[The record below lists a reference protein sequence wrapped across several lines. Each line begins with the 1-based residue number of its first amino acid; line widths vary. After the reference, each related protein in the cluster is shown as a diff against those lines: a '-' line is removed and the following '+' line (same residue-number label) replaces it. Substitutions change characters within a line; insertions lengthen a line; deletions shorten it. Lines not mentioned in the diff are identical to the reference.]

1 MATRKVFI
9 DESGIEIIASLKE
22 QKLVLTLSLPD
33 NAVKKDYEIVLSA
46 EDTIE
51 FIMDLYRLKKQIVK

>member
-1 MATRKVFI
+1 MATKKVFI

-22 QKLVLTLSLPD
+22 QKLVLTLPSPD
-33 NAVKKDYEIVLSA
+33 NTVKNGYEIVLSA

-51 FIMDLYRLKKQIVK
+51 FIMDLYRLKKQIN